1 MDSEEKEVWKR
12 MNALHDNWE
21 KQREISPE
29 ELVELDPQQIYVV
42 DIRDAAAFQRGT
54 LPGAVNLNPLELQEG
69 LLELPE
75 EKLIVCLCMWG
86 KISLGLADN
95 LREQGYTAV
104 SLKGGYALW
113 LQRRLEKQAI
123 QDAADSQ
130 RLKRIETSLRR
141 KYKRRISSKFVQAI
155 CDYEMIQPG
164 DKIAVCISGGKDS
177 MLMAKLFQD
186 LKRHNKI
193 PFGLVF
199 LCMDPGYNEMN
210 RKIIEENAKLLHVP
224 LTFFSTNIFESVFHV
239 EESPCYLCAKMRRGY
254 LYRKARELGCNKIA
268 LGHHFDDVIE
278 TNLMSILYAGA
289 VRTMLP
295 RLKSTSCPGME
306 LIRPLYYVR
315 EADIKSWRDE
325 NDLYFIQCA
334 CKFTETCSTCHTDG
348 TTDSKRLEVK
358 KLIAQLAAGNPQ
370 VPSNIFHSMEN
381 INLDTVLKFKH
392 HGKEHSFLEEW
403 EK

>member
-1 MDSEEKEVWKR
+1 MTALLDHWKQ
-12 MNALHDNWE
+12 
-21 KQREISPE
+21 KREITPE
-29 ELVELDPQQIYVV
+29 GLENLDPQQVYVV
-42 DIRDAAAFQRGT
+42 DIRDGAAFQRGT

-95 LREQGYTAV
+95 LRDQGYTAV
-104 SLKGGYALW
+104 SLQGGYALW
-113 LQRRLEKQAI
+113 LQRRLEKQAA

-130 RLKRIETSLRR
+130 RLKRIETSLHR

-155 CDYEMIQPG
+155 CDYDMIQPG

-358 KLIAQLAAGNPQ
+358 KLIAQLAADNPQ
-370 VPSNIFHSMEN
+370 VPSNIFHSLEN